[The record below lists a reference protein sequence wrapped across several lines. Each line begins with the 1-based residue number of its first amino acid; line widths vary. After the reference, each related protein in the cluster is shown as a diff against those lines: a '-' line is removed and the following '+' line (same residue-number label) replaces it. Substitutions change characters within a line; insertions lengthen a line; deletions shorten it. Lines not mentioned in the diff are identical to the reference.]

1 MLMDARVTRGIWRR
15 SVLMLGLLS
24 GAMPV
29 VHAAEPAPTCAVTN
43 AERHLSVRVT
53 GMRSDK
59 GNLTVTVYPDDAD
72 RFLSRGGKL
81 LRLRVSIVLPMT
93 EACFVLPAAGN
104 YAVAVYHDAND
115 DHDFNRNFVG
125 LPAEGYGFSNNP
137 VTKLGLPTFK
147 EVRFDTQPGNNPIY
161 IKLTY

>member
-1 MLMDARVTRGIWRR
+1 MLMDARVTRGIGLR
-15 SVLMLGLLS
+15 SVLVLGLLS
-24 GAMPV
+24 GAAPGV
-29 VHAAEPAPTCAVTN
+29 NSAEPAPGCAAGT

-53 GMRSDK
+53 GIRSDK
-59 GNLTVTVYPDDAD
+59 GNLTITVYPDDAD
-72 RFLSRGGKL
+72 RFLSKGGKL
-81 LRLRVSIVLPMT
+81 ARQRVPIVLPIT
-93 EACFVLPAAGN
+93 EACFALPAAGN

-115 DHDFNRNFVG
+115 DHDFNRTFVG

-147 EVRFDTQPGNNPIY
+147 EVRFDTQPGNNPVY

>member
-1 MLMDARVTRGIWRR
+1 MLTNARVTRCIWLR
-15 SVLMLGLLS
+15 SLLALGVLLGAAPS
-24 GAMPV
+24 V
-29 VHAAEPAPTCAVTN
+29 NAAEPAPGCAAST

-53 GMRSDK
+53 GIRSDK
-59 GNLTVTVYPDDAD
+59 GNLTITVYPDDPD
-72 RFLSRGGKL
+72 RFLSKGGKL
-81 LRLRVSIVLPMT
+81 LRARVPVVLPMT
-93 EACFVLPAAGN
+93 ETCFALPAAGN